1 MKFTQATAAVA
12 LLAATVSAGPAPYAP
27 VARRQDDGDR
37 RRLVDSRRLQADIK
51 QRALLRR
58 SQKLQEIAYA
68 SPERNRVFG
77 SVGHNATTKYLFDT
91 IAELERYYTVE
102 YQYFV
107 ETFSGGD
114 ATLSVNNA
122 SQPAA
127 LFTYAPN
134 GKVTAPLVAV
144 SNLGCNATDYPAEVA
159 GNVAL
164 ISRGSCEFGLKAALA
179 GAAGASGAVIYNNI
193 NGTLSGTLGSVSRP
207 EGPYPPT
214 AGVSL
219 QTGQTLLSFIQQG
232 GATADLNV
240 NAILENRTTQN
251 VIAQTKQGDQNN
263 VLVIGGHSDSVQAG
277 PGINDDGSG
286 TVGIL
291 ETAIQLAKYRVNNAV
306 RIAWWSAEEFG
317 LLGSEYYV
325 RTLPQEER
333 DKIRLYLNFDM
344 IASPNYFYGIYDGDG
359 SSFNLSGPAGS
370 AEAEKTFE
378 DYFRANRIPFQG
390 TEFSGRSDYGPF
402 LDVGIPAGGLFT
414 GAEVLKTP
422 EEAILYGGEAGVAYD
437 RNYHLVGDTVD
448 NLNMESF
455 LINTRAIADSVAKYA
470 VSFDSLPPVAN
481 RTVPARKR
489 DAAAVKRSG
498 CNHKHAEPE
507 LY

>member
-1 MKFTQATAAVA
+1 MKFTQITAAAALVA
-12 LLAATVSAGPAPYAP
+12 SVSAAAPPAYAP
-27 VARRQDDGDR
+27 VARRQDDGAR
-37 RRLVDSRRLQADIK
+37 GRLVDSRRLQANIK
-51 QRALLRR
+51 ENALLRR
-58 SQKLQEIAYA
+58 SKQLEDIAYA

-77 SVGHNATTKYLFDT
+77 SIGHNATTKYLFDT
-91 IAELERYYTVE
+91 IAELDRYYTVE

-107 ETFSGGD
+107 ETYSGGN
-114 ATLSVNNA
+114 ATLSVNNQ

-134 GKVTAPLVAV
+134 GAVNAPLVAV
-144 SNLGCNATDYPAEVA
+144 NNLGCNASDYPAEVA

-179 GAAGASGAVIYNNI
+179 GSAGAAGAVIYNNI
-193 NGTLSGTLGSVSRP
+193 NGTLSGTLGAVSRP
-207 EGPYPPT
+207 EGQYPPT

-219 QTGQTLLSFIQQG
+219 QVGQTLLSLVQQG
-232 GATADLNV
+232 GALADLNV
-240 NAILENRTTQN
+240 NAIIENRTTQN
-251 VIAQTKQGDQNN
+251 VIAQTKQGDPNN
-263 VLVIGGHSDSVQAG
+263 VLVIGGHSDSVAAG

-291 ETAIQLAKYRVNNAV
+291 ETAVQLAKYRVNNAV
-306 RIAWWSAEEFG
+306 RIIWWSAEEFG

-359 SSFNLSGPAGS
+359 SSFNLTGPAGS

-378 DYFRANRIPFQG
+378 DYFRRNNIPFQG

-437 RNYHLVGDTVD
+437 RNYHLVGDNFA
-448 NLNMESF
+448 NLNAEAF
-455 LINTRAIADSVAKYA
+455 LINTRAIADAVAKYA
-470 VSFDSLPPVAN
+470 VSFDSLPPATN

-489 DAAAVKRSG
+489 SVAEKKRSG
-498 CNHKHAEPE
+498 CQHEHAEPE
-507 LY
+507 LI